1 MEAHLWLCRRVMF
14 FFFSFLSN
22 AKRNSCFLR
31 FSYLCSLTDFILFL
45 YTGTPYLQQSY
56 KVSDSFPFKWINK
69 KWREGFY
76 VTSMATAGS
85 KWGIV
90 MSRGAAFS
98 DQVLCC
104 FYFLFF
110 DFVTLKIY
118 GESFFCDAGCRTRFS
133 IPQ

>member
-1 MEAHLWLCRRVMF
+1 MGAHLWLCPRVMF
-14 FFFSFLSN
+14 CFFECWH
-22 AKRNSCFLR
+22 NSCFR
-31 FSYLCSLTDFILFL
+31 FRVSSHTFHPL
-45 YTGTPYLQQSY
+45 YSGTPYLQQSY

-98 DQVLCC
+98 DQVL
-104 FYFLFF
+104 
-110 DFVTLKIY
+110 
-118 GESFFCDAGCRTRFS
+118 
-133 IPQ
+133 